1 MWRADLERGLLVATV
16 LMAIN
21 LGIGFIV
28 TVALQGLYMSIVAN
42 GGAFLEIA
50 LLLIVGACLMSR
62 QPLDDTKRYE
72 ADGTPT
78 SSWRLARYGR
88 QMLLAA
94 VIIILYMMVLS
105 LFGYFVPF

>member
-1 MWRADLERGLLVATV
+1 MWRADLERGLMVATV
-16 LMAIN
+16 LTAIN
-21 LGIGFIV
+21 LGLGFVV

-50 LLLIVGACLMSR
+50 FLLIVGACLMSR
-62 QPLDDTKRYE
+62 QPLDDKKRYE

-78 SSWRLARYGR
+78 SSWRNALYGR

-94 VIIILYMMVLS
+94 MILFLYLMVLS
-105 LFGYFVPF
+105 LIGYFVPF